1 MQVPSV
7 SIRFGLILEAYC
19 RGCKEHVPVLLRQ
32 AECLGKLISKFIYII
47 VNMLRASLFKYHIS
61 YYDRC

>member
-32 AECLGKLISKFIYII
+32 AECLDKLISEFCVLII
-47 VNMLRASLFKYHIS
+47 NFM
-61 YYDRC
+61 